1 MSSRLLRVVL
11 RVRCLEYLRPH
22 LLFDAEKLFEAL
34 HNIDFSDYEPET
46 VYLSR
51 EYELE
56 YLTE

>member
-1 MSSRLLRVVL
+1 MLR
-11 RVRCLEYLRPH
+11 
-22 LLFDAEKLFEAL
+22 KLAKGCRKVTQSIWAKKLCEAL